1 MAAPR
6 VGAQRRRAGSLA
18 RGGGRLAGGCAGPA
32 PGRRREPATV
42 VGMGMENS
50 KPPRPTVRLDRDELQ
65 RLTRASGE
73 GAGAEEGAVVA
84 PVSAA
89 GSEPAPVV
97 NRTSTLHDPLTMA
110 LLAEV
115 ARTSR
120 TMDLDPDKL
129 AEAHAAADEPLPAHP
144 NLKRR

>member
-1 MAAPR
+1 M
-6 VGAQRRRAGSLA
+6 
-18 RGGGRLAGGCAGPA
+18 
-32 PGRRREPATV
+32 
-42 VGMGMENS
+42 GMGDS
-50 KPPRPTVRLDRDELQ
+50 KTPRPTVRLDRDELA

-73 GAGAEEGAVVA
+73 GADEAPTAEVGAVVA
-84 PVSAA
+84 PVGAA
-89 GSEPAPVV
+89 GSEPAPAVP
-97 NRTSTLHDPLTMA
+97 RTSTLHDPLTMA

-120 TMDLDPDKL
+120 TMDLDPEKL

>member
-1 MAAPR
+1 
-6 VGAQRRRAGSLA
+6 
-18 RGGGRLAGGCAGPA
+18 
-32 PGRRREPATV
+32 
-42 VGMGMENS
+42 MGMRDS
-50 KPPRPTVRLDRDELQ
+50 KTPRPTVRLDRDELA

-73 GAGAEEGAVVA
+73 GAGEELGAVAA

-97 NRTSTLHDPLTMA
+97 PRTSTLHDPLTMA

-120 TMDLDPDKL
+120 TIDLDPEKL
-129 AEAHAAADEPLPAHP
+129 AEARAAADEPHQPAHP
-144 NLKRR
+144 NVKRR